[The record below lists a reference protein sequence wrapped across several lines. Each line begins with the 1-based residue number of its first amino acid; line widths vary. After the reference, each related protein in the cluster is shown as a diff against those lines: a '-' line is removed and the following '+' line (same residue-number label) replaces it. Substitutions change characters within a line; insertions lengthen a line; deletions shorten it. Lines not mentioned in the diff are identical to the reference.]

1 MTAPFRPLSEL
12 ATIQTGI
19 PFLASSDVDG
29 GESVFMP
36 SALRGDGELLPDVS
50 MVQPAKLLTSPEDKY
65 RLRSED
71 ILITAKATPGNIRC
85 GYLSAEWEPRW
96 LFAANLIRIHAR
108 SGKIHPRF
116 LHAWFCHPDGRA
128 ALVGSSQSTTGQ
140 LNLTASSLAD
150 VMIPVPPWQDQ
161 MKIVELLEI
170 ASIAHHHAIAAA
182 ETRLTLAREIAF
194 SPMKSPSPRILIQIP
209 HPTGQLLIT
218 EDIDGASMPNNSL
231 WEDVRSALNALPIR
245 QLATL
250 LDANSME
257 TLYLNRSELAVSLAR
272 ELRNFLAVCASDS
285 NETIQIIGKDPTI
298 DLDFFIANKLG
309 LIPGKQPVSQLL
321 LALDYLPP
329 EAGQQ
334 VQIHLD

>member
-1 MTAPFRPLSEL
+1 
-12 ATIQTGI
+12 
-19 PFLASSDVDG
+19 
-29 GESVFMP
+29 
-36 SALRGDGELLPDVS
+36 

-65 RLRSED
+65 RLRPQD

-96 LFAANLIRIHAR
+96 LFAANLIRIQAR
-108 SGKIHPRF
+108 SAKIHPRF
-116 LHAWFCHPDGRA
+116 LHAWFCHPEGRA
-128 ALVGSSQSTTGQ
+128 ALIGSSQSTTGQ
-140 LNLTASSLAD
+140 LNLTASSIAD
-150 VMIPVPPWQDQ
+150 VMIPVPSWQDQ
-161 MKIVELLEI
+161 MKAVELLQI
-170 ASIAHHHAIAAA
+170 AAIAHHHALAAA
-182 ETRLTLAREIAF
+182 ETRLILAREIAF
-194 SPMKSPSPRILIQIP
+194 RPMKASSPRILIQIP
-209 HPTGQLLIT
+209 HPSGQLLIT

-231 WEDVRSALNALPIR
+231 WDDVRSALNALPVR

-250 LDANSME
+250 LDPNAVE
-257 TLYLNRSELAVSLAR
+257 TMHLDRSQLAGSLAQ

-285 NETIQIIGKDPTI
+285 NQTIQIIGKDPTI

-309 LIPGKQPVSQLL
+309 LIPGKQLVSQLL